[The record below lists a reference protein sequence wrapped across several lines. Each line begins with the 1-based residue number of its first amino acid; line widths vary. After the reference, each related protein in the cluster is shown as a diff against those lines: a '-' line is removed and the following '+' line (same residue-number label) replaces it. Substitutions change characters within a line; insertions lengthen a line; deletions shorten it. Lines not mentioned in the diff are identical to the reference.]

1 MQNKFL
7 AKISGVDLIIAGT
20 ALSVL
25 ILYTFFG
32 VIMRY
37 FIKRPIL
44 WGEEFQ
50 LFCIII
56 VIFFGAGAGFRTGS
70 HVAIDILVDFFP
82 KRAQKVIAL
91 GVYCIGMGVIV
102 YFCIQSAVF
111 VRQMFVTKRTT
122 DILNIPYYLTYS
134 AFPIGCG
141 LIMINYTLATYLK
154 YLKPATPK
162 EVSA

>member
-1 MQNKFL
+1 MQKKFL
-7 AKISGVDLIIAGT
+7 TKLLNIDLIIAGT

-56 VIFFGAGAGFRTGS
+56 VIFFGAGAGFRFGS

-82 KRAQKVIAL
+82 QKVQKIIGFAVYGIGI
-91 GVYCIGMGVIV
+91 GVLI
-102 YFCIQSAVF
+102 YFCIQSSVF
-111 VRQMFVTKRTT
+111 VRQMFATKRRT
-122 DILNIPYYLTYS
+122 DILNIPYYITYA
-134 AFPIGCG
+134 AFPIGCV
-141 LIMINYTLATYLK
+141 LSILNYTLSVYVK
-154 YLKPATPK
+154 YVKAPGSQ
-162 EVSA
+162 EVSP